1 MFSLIMAWN
10 SRSKW
15 TRSKLEPPRLPTRL
29 TEFQDADLSDTYVP
43 IKDASTSVQALEG
56 RVPNYLLL
64 VSLLEHLCSLYE
76 TDPEKSKKIFNVIC
90 QQLVKMKV
98 MPPFS
103 FIEEFSVIRAKYKTV
118 FSDLMQAAAKTTGTD
133 LLSIPSGLRKPALS
147 TYNRCICRSLS
158 APQKMKDLLQNGTS
172 RYKEEFVE
180 IIRLGKGG
188 FGSVFKVKNKLDGR
202 EYAVKKVPLKETN
215 PDLCL
220 KVLREVKVL
229 ANLSHSNVV
238 GYHAAWLEYVTT
250 DTVSTAMPRVATVP
264 TSLQELSDLSSL
276 NGIHRIMEVSQDSQN
291 SIVFESSSQD
301 PSNSGIVFMADNNS
315 VGTGNQAEGKL
326 RGTHAEGRLGKIHST
341 NLRSTNSTRNSRAP
355 YHASR
360 RSMRRSAS
368 SSSLGSMAGKD
379 DYRID
384 DEQSSELSSDQGSAL
399 TESILKST
407 AVNKRLGMVLFIQ
420 MQLCTTTLRDWLVKR
435 NEDISH
441 AIDGQV
447 DKSAVAEIF
456 RQVVEGVSYIHS
468 QALLHRDLKPRNI
481 FLQGLRHPKE
491 ERHSFQVKIGDFG
504 LARKEMVVSPGA
516 SSPLASLIEPPTP
529 LFPLGYSGKDA
540 PTAGV
545 GTCTYA
551 SPEQLR
557 NNIYDNKAD
566 IYSLGIILFELYCHF
581 GTEMERVKSIKEL
594 RQGRLPEDFCKK
606 WPEES
611 KLILEM
617 IAENSSNRPTAES
630 LLELGFLKAEHTQ
643 LSDRLREKVKEQA
656 SEMIELRKML
666 LQKDEELDARTDEV
680 SELRRQLEEKDKL
693 IEQVLANK
701 QLCTTCSRKLVN
713 QVEEMDTR

>member
-1 MFSLIMAWN
+1 MAWN
-10 SRSKW
+10 TRPKW
-15 TRSKLEPPRLPTRL
+15 TRSKLEPPRLPARL

-43 IKDASTSVQALEG
+43 NKDPSTGVQALEG

-103 FIEEFSVIRAKYKTV
+103 FLEEFSVIRAKYKTA
-118 FSDLMQAAAKTTGTD
+118 FSDLMQAAARTTGTD
-133 LLSIPSGLRKPALS
+133 LLSFPSGLRNKGPFG
-147 TYNRCICRSLS
+147 RCMCRSLS
-158 APQKMKDLLQNGTS
+158 APHKMQDLLQNGTS

-250 DTVSTAMPRVATVP
+250 DTVSTTMPRVATVP
-264 TSLQELSDLSSL
+264 TSLQEFSDLSSL

-291 SIVFESSSQD
+291 SIVFENSSQD
-301 PSNSGIVFMADNNS
+301 PSNSGIVFMADDDS
-315 VGTGNQAEGKL
+315 VGTGSQAEGKQ
-326 RGTHAEGRLGKIHST
+326 RGAHAESHLGKIHST
-341 NLRSTNSTRNSRAP
+341 NLRSTNNTRKSTAP

-368 SSSLGSMAGKD
+368 SSSLGSMAKD
-379 DYRID
+379 SDRHGID
-384 DEQSSELSSDQGSAL
+384 DEQSNELSSDQSSAL
-399 TESILKST
+399 AESILKST
-407 AVNKRLGMVLFIQ
+407 AVSKRLGMLLFIQ

-435 NEDISH
+435 NEEISH
-441 AIDGQV
+441 TTDGQV
-447 DKSAVAEIF
+447 DKSAVVEIF

-491 ERHSFQVKIGDFG
+491 ERYSFQVKIGDFG
-504 LARKEMVVSPGA
+504 LARKEVVVSPGA
-516 SSPLASLIEPPTP
+516 SSPLASLIEPLTP
-529 LFPLGYSGKDA
+529 LFSPGCSGKDV

-566 IYSLGIILFELYCHF
+566 IYSLGIILFELYCPF
-581 GTEMERVKSIKEL
+581 GTEMERVKSIKDL
-594 RQGRLPEDFCKK
+594 RQGRLPEDFCEK

-617 IAENSSNRPTAES
+617 VAENSGNRPTAES
-630 LLELGFLKAEHTQ
+630 LLELGFLKAKHTQ
-643 LSDRLREKVKEQA
+643 LSDHLREKVKEQA
-656 SEMIELRKML
+656 SEIIELRKML
-666 LQKDEELDARTDEV
+666 LKKDEELDARMDEV
-680 SELRRQLEEKDKL
+680 SELRRQLEERDKL
-693 IEQVLANK
+693 IEQMLANK
-701 QLCTTCSRKLVN
+701 QLCTTCSCKLVN
-713 QVEEMDTR
+713 QGEEMDTG